1 MKAVLRLVGFI
12 VAVCAACCA
21 CSLPLAGGITL
32 AGLAS
37 ATMVGLPAVL
47 LTAAAVLTL
56 VAVRRCERLARV
68 HEAHPALRRDGA
80 DRVHDQRR

>member
-12 VAVCAACCA
+12 AAACAACCA
-21 CSLPLAGGITL
+21 GPFLALAGGITL

-56 VAVRRCERLARV
+56 VAVRR
-68 HEAHPALRRDGA
+68 RRTACVGP
-80 DRVHDQRR
+80 